1 MFWDAMVFSCYRTV
15 SSATWKIFSKILIF
29 YSISTNCYFFRQHVT
44 CQHAST
50 PYFMCSSSV
59 GKNVL
64 KMQTKMLCITDSWQR
79 SSVWGFINT
88 FVHNITFQYHQI
100 TLENDKI
107 SQCFQGIW
115 KCNSRNSLV
124 KTKYLLLQDKC

>member
-1 MFWDAMVFSCYRTV
+1 MFWDGMVFSCYRTV

-29 YSISTNCYFFRQHVT
+29 YSSSTNRYFFRQYVT

-50 PYFMCSSSV
+50 SYFMCSSSV
-59 GKNVL
+59 AKNVL
-64 KMQTKMLCITDSWQR
+64 KMQTKMLFITDSWQR
-79 SSVWGFINT
+79 SFVWGVINS
-88 FVHNITFQYHQI
+88 FVPNVTFQYHQI

-107 SQCFQGIW
+107 FQCFPEIW